1 MPAARLPLLGTAS
14 RGVLRAHRRRLATV
28 SDVHIKNSGGVAMSR
43 FDKDKNLPYAHLQKA
58 LKRIRRRIDRPLTLS
73 EKILYSHLCDP
84 DTQDIEPGKSF
95 LKLYPDRVAI
105 HDANAT
111 MALLQFM
118 SAGIDRVVIPTTI
131 HTDHLTMA
139 EKGAKTDL
147 AAAKIKHKEVFEFL
161 ASASAKYNIGFW
173 KPGSGI
179 IHTILFE
186 NYTPGGLL
194 VGTDSHTPNAAG
206 MAMLGVGVGGSDGV
220 DAMAGIPWELPCPK
234 TLGVHLTGQLKGWA
248 SSKDIICK
256 LAGMVSVTGGKGRI
270 VECFGPGVETLGA
283 TAMATIGN
291 MSAEI
296 GATSCLFPYSKAM
309 GEYLDVTHRGGI
321 TQAAMQNL
329 NLITPDENSD
339 QYYDD
344 VVEIDLSK
352 LEPHINGP
360 YTPDLSHPMSM
371 LGEAVTVNKWPK
383 NLSASLVGSCTN
395 SSYEDLMKV
404 SNLLKQADEA
414 GLKPK
419 VPFFISTGSE
429 QIRATD
435 EEAGFIDVMKNAGAT
450 ILSSSCGPCVG
461 QWNRPDVP
469 KGEPNSIISSF
480 NRNFTGRHD
489 GNPGT
494 HSFIT
499 SPEIATAFAFSG
511 SLDFNPA
518 TDSIPTPGGKP
529 FKFSLPTSDE
539 LPTAF
544 NAGVDL
550 YQPPPSSAEA
560 QNISVVIDPK
570 SDRLQK
576 LEPFAKWQQ
585 GQALD
590 LPILLK
596 VQGKCTTDHISPA
609 GPWYD
614 YRGHLDNISN
624 NMLTGATNAFLPTHP
639 PGTAQNTTNGITD
652 AVPVIARQ
660 YKAAGIKYCI
670 IGHNNYGEGSSREHA
685 ALEPRYL
692 GAVAILANGFARI
705 HETNL
710 KKQGMLPLTFDD
722 AEAWG
727 RIRKDDTISILGVEH
742 IKPGEQ
748 LKVVVKNKDKSE
760 WETMVNHT
768 IHEGQVPWLM
778 SGSALNY
785 IKSQKVI

>member
-1 MPAARLPLLGTAS
+1 
-14 RGVLRAHRRRLATV
+14 
-28 SDVHIKNSGGVAMSR
+28 MSR
-43 FDKDKNLPYAHLQKA
+43 YDLGRHLPYTHLLKS
-58 LKRIRRRIDRPLTLS
+58 LKRIRRRIQRPLTLS
-73 EKILYSHLCDP
+73 EKMLYSHLCEP

-118 SAGIDRVVIPTTI
+118 SAGIDRVAIPTTI

-139 EKGAKTDL
+139 EKGAKIDL
-147 AAAKIKHKEVFEFL
+147 AAAKIKHAEVFNFL

-186 NYTPGGLL
+186 NYTFPGGLL

-220 DAMAGIPWELPCPK
+220 DAMAGMPWELPCPK
-234 TLGVHLTGQLKGWA
+234 TLGVRLTGRLTGWA

-256 LAGMVSVTGGKGRI
+256 LAGMVSVTGGKGKI
-270 VECFGPGVETLGA
+270 VEFFGPGVEFLGA

-296 GATSCLFPYSKAM
+296 GATSCLFPYSQTM
-309 GEYLDVTHRGGI
+309 TDYLNATHRGNIAG
-321 TQAAMQNL
+321 AALQNL
-329 NLITPDENSD
+329 NFITPDEGSE
-339 QYYDD
+339 QYYDN
-344 VVEIDLSK
+344 VVEIDLDT

-360 YTPDLSHPMSM
+360 YTPDLSHPISK
-371 LGEAVTVNKWPK
+371 LGKAATENDWPK
-383 NLSASLVGSCTN
+383 ALSASLVGSCTN

-404 SNLLKQADEA
+404 SDLLKQADAA

-419 VPFFISTGSE
+419 TPFFISTGSE
-429 QIRATD
+429 QIRATAED
-435 EEAGFIDVMKNAGAT
+435 AGFLDVMRNAGAT

-461 QWNRPDVP
+461 QWNRPDLP
-469 KGEPNSIISSF
+469 KGQPNSIISSF

-518 TDSIPTPGGKP
+518 ADSIITPNGTP
-529 FKFSLPTSDE
+529 FKFSLPSSDE

-544 NAGVDL
+544 NAGIDL
-550 YQPPPSSAEA
+550 YQPPPPPGDA
-560 QNISVVIDPK
+560 QKVTVEIDPT

-576 LEPFAKWQQ
+576 LEPFTAWQQ
-585 GQALD
+585 DQALS

-596 VQGKCTTDHISPA
+596 VKGKCTTDHISPA

-624 NMLTGATNAFLPTHP
+624 NMLTGATNAFLPNHS
-639 PGTAQNTTNGITD
+639 PGMAQNVTTGVID

-660 YKAAGIKYCI
+660 YKAGGIRYCI

-685 ALEPRYL
+685 ALEPRYM
-692 GAVAILANGFARI
+692 GAVAIIANGFARI

-710 KKQGMLPLTFDD
+710 KKQGILPLTFDD

-727 RIRKDDTISILGVEH
+727 RIRQDDTVSILGVEQ
-742 IKPGEQ
+742 IKQGEN
-748 LKVVVKNKDKSE
+748 LTAVFRNKDGTE
-760 WETMVNHT
+760 WRTMVSHT
-768 IHEGQVPWLM
+768 FHEGQIPWLM

-785 IKSQKVI
+785 IKSQK